1 MGRDWR
7 KGNSMEEDWT
17 RRCMCK
23 AYVVGQFREMWLEAP
38 PSRVWGAKESGLLKI
53 YFLLEGRKLAT

>member
-1 MGRDWR
+1 
-7 KGNSMEEDWT
+7 MEEDWT
-17 RRCMCK
+17 RRCICK

-53 YFLLEGRKLAT
+53 YFLLESRKLAT